1 MLRAVE
7 NAGFEEVS
15 GGLRRRWVF
24 RTGTLESDRTL
35 SRRELQRLLAAQE
48 HRPVAVLQDDD
59 ARTWWMAGGLVY
71 VERSGLSADDV
82 AALLTERAD
91 RAQRKLERAHALRAR
106 QAAREAAAAG
116 PLAVGPFAAGELRA
130 RRGIPRDLRL
140 AVWQRDGGRCT
151 SCGAEFDLQYDHV
164 IPVALGGATSEQNL
178 QLLCGACNQRKG
190 SAIA

>member
-7 NAGFEEVS
+7 NAGFEEV
-15 GGLRRRWVF
+15 GGRLRRRWVF

-35 SRRELQRLLAAQE
+35 SRGELQRVLAEQE
-48 HRPVAVLQDDD
+48 QRPVAVLQDDD
-59 ARTWWMAGGLVY
+59 ARTWWMAGGIVY

-82 AALLTERAD
+82 AALLTERED

-106 QAAREAAAAG
+106 QASRAASATGASAAAPAG
-116 PLAVGPFAAGELRA
+116 INPPS

>member
-1 MLRAVE
+1 MASGPPGCMPSVLRAVE
-7 NAGFEEVS
+7 NAGFEAV
-15 GGLRRRWVF
+15 GGRLRRRWVF
-24 RTGTLESDRTL
+24 RTGTLESDRL
-35 SRRELQRLLAAQE
+35 ISGRELERLLAEQE

-71 VERSGLSADDV
+71 VERDGLTADDV
-82 AALLTERAD
+82 AALLSEKAD
-91 RAQRKLERAHALRAR
+91 RARRKLERAHALRSR
-106 QAAREAAAAG
+106 QGAPAAPSR
-116 PLAVGPFAAGELRA
+116 P
-130 RRGIPRDLRL
+130 GIPRDLRL

>member
-7 NAGFEEVS
+7 NAGFEAV
-15 GGLRRRWVF
+15 GGRLRQQWIF
-24 RTGTLESDRTL
+24 RTGTLEGDRPL
-35 SRRELQRLLAAQE
+35 GRRELARLMAEQE
-48 HRPVAVLQDDD
+48 LRPVAVLQDDD

-82 AALLTERAD
+82 AALLAERAD
-91 RAQRKLERAHALRAR
+91 RAQRRLERAHALRSRQTSSGGGASAGSPAR
-106 QAAREAAAAG
+106 SPHAR
-116 PLAVGPFAAGELRA
+116 P
-130 RRGIPRDLRL
+130 GIPRDLRL
-140 AVWQRDGGRCT
+140 VIWQRDGGRCT
-151 SCGAEFDLQYDHV
+151 ACGGEFDLQYDHI